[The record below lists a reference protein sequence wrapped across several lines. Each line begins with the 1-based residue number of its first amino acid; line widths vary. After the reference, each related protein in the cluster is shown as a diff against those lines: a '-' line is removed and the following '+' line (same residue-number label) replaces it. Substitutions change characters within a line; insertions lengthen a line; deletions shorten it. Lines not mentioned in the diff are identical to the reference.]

1 MAITKMRFF
10 CFKGRNLI
18 QKFLIKTMKAVE
30 GKELAIACARA
41 VGENKAEDIRVL
53 DVTGI
58 SPLTDFMVICSG
70 NSMPHLKALLRDT
83 EVIVQEQLGQKPYSG
98 EGRAETNWVVLDYF
112 DVMVHI
118 MSEDARSTYDLENLW
133 GDAKVVDWAH

>member
-1 MAITKMRFF
+1 
-10 CFKGRNLI
+10 
-18 QKFLIKTMKAVE
+18 MKAVE
-30 GKELAIACARA
+30 GKELAIACAA
-41 VGENKAEDIRVL
+41 ALDENKAEDIRVL

-83 EVIVQEQLGQKPYSG
+83 EGIVMEKLGQKPYSG

-118 MSEDARSTYDLENLW
+118 MSEDARVTYDLENLW
-133 GDAKVVDWAH
+133 GDAKEIDWAGN